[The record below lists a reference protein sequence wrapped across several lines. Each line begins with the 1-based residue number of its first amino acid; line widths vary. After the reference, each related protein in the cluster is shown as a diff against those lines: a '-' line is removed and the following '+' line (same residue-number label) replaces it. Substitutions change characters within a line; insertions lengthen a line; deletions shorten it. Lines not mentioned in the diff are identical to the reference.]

1 VARKARNTA
10 EAASLIDLKEIAL
23 EQSDDGVFDAYSNA
37 VQLNWTPND
46 VTLRFGQL
54 IQVPNPESPKWGDQY
69 GTLLERAAI
78 TLPWHQAKLLRDMLD
93 SIIGNYEQINGELKP
108 LKLPAPPVPTT

>member
-1 VARKARNTA
+1 VARKSRNAA
-10 EAASLIDLKEIAL
+10 EASSLIDLKEIAI
-23 EQSDDGVFDAYSNA
+23 EEPDDGVFDAYSNV

-93 SIIGNYEQINGELKP
+93 GIVRNYEQINGELKP
-108 LKLPAPPVPTT
+108 LKLPAPPAPIT

>member
-1 VARKARNTA
+1 MARKARNTA
-10 EAASLIDLKEIAL
+10 EAASPINL
-23 EQSDDGVFDAYSNA
+23 EEVAIEQPDDGVFDAYSNV

-46 VTLRFGQL
+46 VTMRFGQF
-54 IQVPNPESPKWGDQY
+54 IQVPNPESPTLGDQY

-93 SIIGNYEQINGELKP
+93 GIVRNYERINGELKP
-108 LKLPAPPVPTT
+108 LKLPAPPAPIT